1 MIGHHGRPTSGQLYM
16 VSPSDRHEECKQRTD
31 MTLCFLKYFRN
42 IYIEDELKEKHIFE
56 CFCTIET
63 QY

>member
-56 CFCTIET
+56 
-63 QY
+63 